1 MRRQKETEGRYTFNA
16 HVDGVFT
23 ICFGNTMSTFTEKDI
38 SFDWDV
44 QKSNNG
50 LGNLAKEEPLTP
62 LGNQIVELASSFAN
76 FQTEQKYLK
85 MREMRM
91 RNTNEATTSSVVMW
105 SLIECGALVL
115 AAFFQVYNLKRFFED
130 RRSL

>member
-85 MREMRM
+85 MREMRL
-91 RNTNEATTSSVVMW
+91 RNSTI
-105 SLIECGALVL
+105 LHFL
-115 AAFFQVYNLKRFFED
+115 FED
-130 RRSL
+130 FSTLTFRY